1 MSTRINPHL
10 LELNDDEVL
19 YYCTAQEDDF
29 FDRKAFGVKGD
40 KLQKI
45 AVAFA
50 NADGG
55 EVLIGIKDEGDE
67 HEPLKRWAGPDRIE
81 DFNSALQAISEVRP
95 AIDFRHEFLKK
106 PGITANYVLKIKI
119 NKGLTV
125 HYTASEEVYIR
136 RGASSQKLKS
146 PTHILELSHAKGHQ
160 SAEDLNAP
168 DANPDEIVFG
178 TALNEYLEQLP
189 IKNKD
194 PLDFLLQENLI
205 DREDLTP
212 RTAAVLLFSQ
222 SPESALS
229 KQCSIRIAK
238 YDTREEESRDALVE
252 NHLVEDPLYEL
263 IHNSYLKIEEILGR
277 NNVWTMEGLRSIE
290 FPKETIWEIL
300 VNAVIHRDYLISDNV
315 LVSIFNNRI
324 QFKSPG
330 RFPGFVTK
338 ENILE
343 NRFSRNS
350 KIVRLLAKYRNAPN
364 QEMGEG
370 MNTAFEKMAVRGL
383 RLPVI
388 SEHENYVT
396 VSLYH
401 SLNLEPE
408 TVVLNFIEKFGEI
421 NNRQVKDLL
430 GLEKSEQ
437 ATNILTKLRIQGS
450 IQRKGD
456 STGVNVSWIRS

>member
-1 MSTRINPHL
+1 MS
-10 LELNDDEVL
+10 D
-19 YYCTAQEDDF
+19 
-29 FDRKAFGVKGD
+29 
-40 KLQKI
+40 
-45 AVAFA
+45 
-50 NADGG
+50 
-55 EVLIGIKDEGDE
+55 
-67 HEPLKRWAGPDRIE
+67 
-81 DFNSALQAISEVRP
+81 VRP
-95 AIDFRHEFLKK
+95 AIDFRHEFLKR
-106 PGITANYVLKIKI
+106 PGLTSSYVLKIKI

-146 PTHILELSHAKGHQ
+146 PTQILELSHAKGHQ
-160 SAEDLNAP
+160 SAEDLDAP
-168 DANPDEIVFG
+168 DASPDEIVFG
-178 TALNEYLEQLP
+178 EPISEYLEQLP

-194 PLDFLLQENLI
+194 ALDFLLQENLI
-205 DREDLTP
+205 NRDTLTP
-212 RTAAVLLFSQ
+212 RTAAVLLFSP

-238 YDTREEESRDALVE
+238 YDTREEESRDSLVE
-252 NHLVEDPLYEL
+252 NHLIEGPLYEL
-263 IHNSYLKIEEILGR
+263 IHNSYVKIEEILQE
-277 NNVWTMEGLRSIE
+277 NQAWTMDGLKSIN

-383 RLPVI
+383 KLPVI

-401 SLNLEPE
+401 ALNLPPE
-408 TVVLNFIEKFGEI
+408 VAVMNFIDKFGDV

-430 GLEKSEQ
+430 GFEKSEQ
-437 ATNILTKLRIQGS
+437 ATATLTKMKTQGLIQ
-450 IQRKGD
+450 KKD
-456 STGVNVSWIRS
+456 ESTGINVSWIKI